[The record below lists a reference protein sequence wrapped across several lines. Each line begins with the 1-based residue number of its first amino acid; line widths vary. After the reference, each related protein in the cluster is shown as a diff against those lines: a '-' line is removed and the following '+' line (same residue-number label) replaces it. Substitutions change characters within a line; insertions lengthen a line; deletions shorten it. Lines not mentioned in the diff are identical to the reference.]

1 MNWQSGKN
9 RIPNLL
15 SLDGRGEGEGEEVK
29 NFFKL
34 FIPLPLIPSRQ
45 EAVKKLDLSRH
56 PGENRG
62 PVSS

>member
-34 FIPLPLIPSRQ
+34 FIPLPPGRCEKIGFKPSPR
-45 EAVKKLDLSRH
+45 
-56 PGENRG
+56 
-62 PVSS
+62 